1 MSWITNISNA
11 INSAFK
17 AIRPPFPAIPPLLLL
32 CELYNR
38 PGLSA
43 IALTG
48 AIIQRLP
55 EAGIPTGVN
64 PDGSPNI
71 ICSFA
76 RIVSEEV
83 IKEIKN
89 HAKVINVLEPGSI
102 MSTGV
107 GGNAGG
113 PVVINSVNT
122 MIAEALGIV
131 Q

>member
-1 MSWITNISNA
+1 MGWITNISNA

-17 AIRPPFPAIPPLLLL
+17 AVRPPFPAIPPLLLL
-32 CELYNR
+32 CELYTR

-64 PDGSPNI
+64 PDGSPNLISAFVRI
-71 ICSFA
+71 I
-76 RIVSEEV
+76 SEEV
-83 IKEIKN
+83 IKEIKD
-89 HAKVINVLEPGSI
+89 HAKVTNVIEPGSI
-102 MSTGV
+102 MATGV

-113 PVVINSVNT
+113 PVVVNSVNT
-122 MIAEALGIV
+122 MISQTLGIV
-131 Q
+131 S

>member
-1 MSWITNISNA
+1 MNWITNISNA
-11 INSAFK
+11 ISSAFK
-17 AIRPPFPAIPPLLLL
+17 AVRSPFPMIPPLLLL
-32 CELYNR
+32 CELYTR

-64 PDGSPNI
+64 PDGSPNL
-71 ICSFA
+71 ICTFA
-76 RIVSEEV
+76 RIVSEEI

-89 HAKVINVLEPGSI
+89 HARVTNVIEPGSI
-102 MSTGV
+102 MVTGV

-113 PVVINSVNT
+113 PVVVNSVNT
-122 MIAEALGIV
+122 MVSQALGIIS
-131 Q
+131 